1 MRRSSSRWI
10 DRCVVVVEW
19 NFYWNE
25 LRDGSFDKMVV
36 GVSNGYGSDPSI
48 LSRMQF
54 GYDCQWPM
62 LTVDVGIRIS
72 YVYEAPDSWQFVR

>member
-1 MRRSSSRWI
+1 MRRLCSRWSAKY
-10 DRCVVVVEW
+10 VVVVEGK
-19 NFYWNE
+19 FDWNE
-25 LRDGSFDKMVV
+25 MSDRSFDKMVV

-72 YVYEAPDSWQFVR
+72 YVYEAPDSW